1 MFNKKNIGDKGM
13 IKLSKVVL
21 SYKDYKVKKS
31 LSGDFEIWD
40 HTFKTPTTWLC
51 WIFSKLEYTKE
62 KAIAKIEEC
71 IINNRIAREE
81 SK

>member
-51 WIFSKLEYTKE
+51 WIFSKFEYTKE

>member
-1 MFNKKNIGDKGM
+1 M
-13 IKLSKVVL
+13 SKVKLKTKVL
-21 SYKDYKVKKS
+21 EHKDYIVFKTLV
-31 LSGDFEIWD
+31 GDYEVHD
-40 HTFKTPTTWLC
+40 YTFKTPTTWLC

-81 SK
+81 SQL

>member
-51 WIFSKLEYTKE
+51 GIIDSIKE
-62 KAIAKIEEC
+62 AKPFIDKC
-71 IINNRIAREE
+71 IINNKKAREE
-81 SK
+81 RI